1 MANEK
6 TLGPQHSEPE
16 TPHLNGTGKHRQ
28 QARVVPA
35 PAPTQKPTQ
44 TLSKRRD
51 KSKGNRPGIGGT
63 AVPGAKST
71 QPKQIPTTNAS
82 QQQQQAESYNR
93 TMRRRMEQLGTGP
106 KSEDERGKS
115 LQERRN
121 KRIERRKE
129 RLEEKRAE
137 LRKSMPG
144 GGKITLGRRNTSFII
159 AVVAVVVLLIVA
171 FILLR
176 QFHIL

>member
-1 MANEK
+1 MANKK
-6 TLGPQHSEPE
+6 TSGSQQSEPE
-16 TPHLNGTGKHRQ
+16 TLSLNGTGKHRQ

-44 TLSKRRD
+44 PSSKRSD

-71 QPKQIPTTNAS
+71 QPKQISTTNVS

-121 KRIERRKE
+121 KRVERRKE

-144 GGKITLGRRNTSFII
+144 GGKITLGRRNTYFII
-159 AVVAVVVLLIVA
+159 AVIAIVVLLIVA

-176 QFHIL
+176 QFHVL